1 MVSIPCRALPRQ
13 WEEANAKNW
22 AVGGHCPRWLWLPE
36 GMNKPESIGEG
47 QHFHTVCLQPFGTNA
62 KQKDGQAQSHFLH
75 VLLYSWYTEV
85 APCHMLAYTHRQS
98 IVAST
103 KQPLTKKQLS
113 YMKHLIC
120 GDEVNTRAS
129 VKGYVCAHTLCTALQ
144 KSTSTVNCSGQLSS
158 LKQMMF
164 LKHTVEK

>member
-1 MVSIPCRALPRQ
+1 MQ
-13 WEEANAKNW
+13 
-22 AVGGHCPRWLWLPE
+22 
-36 GMNKPESIGEG
+36 
-47 QHFHTVCLQPFGTNA
+47 
-62 KQKDGQAQSHFLH
+62 
-75 VLLYSWYTEV
+75 
-85 APCHMLAYTHRQS
+85 AYTDRQS
-98 IVAST
+98 TVASA

-120 GDEVNTRAS
+120 GDEVNPRAS

-164 LKHTVEK
+164 LKHTEEK